1 MSGVAATIS
10 LGRDCTIT
18 VNGTPLAGV
27 RSVDVAI
34 KRKEVSFDAWDGNEY
49 TLPGFRSATISIE
62 TISGADAA
70 TLASLIG
77 TAAFIQVSGTN
88 AGGTFIVTEVAAS
101 EPLDDVVS
109 YVATLR
115 SSKASFALE

>member
-1 MSGVAATIS
+1 MPDAAATIL

-18 VNGTPLAGV
+18 VNGVALVGV
-27 RSVDVAI
+27 RSVDVSF
-34 KRKEVSFDAWDGNEY
+34 KRKEVTFDAFDGNEY
-49 TLPGFRSATISIE
+49 TLPGFRSVTISIE
-62 TISGADAA
+62 TISGADAG
-70 TLASLIG
+70 TLASLFG
-77 TAAFIQVSGTN
+77 SAAFIQVSGTN
-88 AGGTFIVTEVAAS
+88 ASGTFIVSEVAAS